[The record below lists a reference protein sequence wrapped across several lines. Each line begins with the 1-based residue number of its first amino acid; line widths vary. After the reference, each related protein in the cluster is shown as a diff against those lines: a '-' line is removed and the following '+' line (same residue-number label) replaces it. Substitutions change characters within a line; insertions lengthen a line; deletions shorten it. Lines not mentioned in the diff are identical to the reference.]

1 MSEPTEPAP
10 PAEPLIDL
18 VRRKVRADESLNPTV
33 ADAIL
38 RAFGDSS
45 APGSPE
51 SPVMSEIFL
60 RSVTVHGF
68 RGIGP
73 TTRLSIQPSLGL
85 TLIVGRNG
93 SGKSSFAEAAEFAL
107 TGNNQRWA
115 NRSKIWQTGWR
126 NLHDGAAPQIDIEL
140 QTQGADNPVTLTGRW
155 DEGAELSAGRWTTRR
170 GEGAPEPL
178 DRTPLTRPLEL
189 FRPFLSY
196 SELGALIDGSPS
208 GMYDALHSLLGL
220 DDLTDAVT
228 TLSRRRL
235 DLDNARKA
243 VKRDREVLLTELSD
257 IDDERARRVGAL
269 LDAPT
274 TDFEAVS
281 GIVLGRT
288 ETSGSGAV
296 LSAVAAV
303 QLPPEQVARQ
313 AHRRLFDAT
322 HKLAELATTEAE
334 SGARLVQLLDSAA
347 VYAGDDDC
355 ECPVCGV
362 GRLDRAWRERTRAT
376 VTRIREHTAALDT
389 ARREHTA
396 ALTEVRQLIQP
407 IPPALTAAAA
417 DDTSEGSVFDSRDTV
432 TAWQAWADLA
442 TADPA
447 HLIEQLPNRFR
458 TVNAALSRLREHA
471 RAELA
476 KLDDAWSPLARR
488 IAAWV
493 DDASAGADNAA
504 ELKVVKAAEAWI
516 KGAAAQLRNE
526 RMRPITEMSQQVW
539 TTLRQQS
546 NVELGGVSLLGNASS
561 RKVEL
566 DVTVDGVAGAA
577 LGVMSQGEL
586 HALGL
591 SLFLPRATAPE
602 SPFRFLMIDDPV
614 QSMDPAKVDGLARVL
629 DEVARTRQVIVFTH
643 DLRLSEAVR
652 RLRIPATVLD
662 VLRRERS
669 EVEVR
674 TSADPVRAYIDDA
687 RALSLTRGLPREH
700 AREMI
705 ALCCRSA
712 IESACTARVRRLFGE
727 NGFPQDAIEEQLDAT
742 ERTVPKLAL
751 AMLLDRHRESEVLDM
766 MDREIAPWASQV
778 VKTCNSGAHGCSH
791 DDLGDL
797 INRAERITKWISR

>member
-1 MSEPTEPAP
+1 MSEPIEPAP

-18 VRRKVRADESLNPTV
+18 VRREVHADESLNPIV
-33 ADAIL
+33 AEAIL
-38 RAFGDSS
+38 RAFGDSG

-51 SPVMSEIFL
+51 SHAVSEMFL
-60 RSVTVHGF
+60 RSITVHGF

-73 TTRLSIQPSLGL
+73 RTRLSIQPSLGL

-126 NLHDGAAPQIDIEL
+126 NLHDGATPQIDIEL
-140 QTQGADNPVTLTGRW
+140 QGQGADNPVTITGQW
-155 DEGAELSAGRWTTRR
+155 DESAELSAGRWTTQR
-170 GEGAPEPL
+170 GERAPEPL

-228 TLSRRRL
+228 KLSRRRL
-235 DLDNARKA
+235 ELDNARKA
-243 VKRDREVLLTELSD
+243 VKRERELLLTELSA
-257 IDDERARRVGAL
+257 IDDERAQRVGAL
-269 LDAPT
+269 LRAPT
-274 TDFEAVS
+274 IDFDAVS

-322 HKLAELATTEAE
+322 HKLADLATAEAE
-334 SGARLVQLLDSAA
+334 SGAQLVQLLESAA
-347 VYAGDDDC
+347 TYAGDEDC
-355 ECPVCGV
+355 DCPVCGV
-362 GRLDRAWRERTRAT
+362 GRLDGAWRERTRVT

-396 ALTEVRQLIQP
+396 ALTDVRRLIQP
-407 IPPALTAAAA
+407 IPAALTAAA
-417 DDTSEGSVFDSRDTV
+417 DDTSEGALDSHDTV
-432 TAWQAWADLA
+432 TAWHAWAELA

-447 HLIEQLPNRFR
+447 HLIKQLPDRFR
-458 TVNAALSRLREHA
+458 TVDAALSRLREHA

-476 KLDDAWSPLARR
+476 KLDGAWSPLARR

-493 DDASAGADNAA
+493 DNATADANNAA
-504 ELKVVKAAEAWI
+504 ELRVVKAAETWI

-546 NVELGGVSLLGNASS
+546 NVELGGVCLKGNASS

-674 TSADPVRAYIDDA
+674 TTADPVRAYIDDA

-742 ERTVPKLAL
+742 ERTIPKLAL
-751 AMLLDRHRESEVLDM
+751 AMLLDRHRESEVLSM

-778 VKTCNSGAHGCSH
+778 VRTCNTGAHGCGH

-797 INRAERITKWISR
+797 INRTERITKWINR